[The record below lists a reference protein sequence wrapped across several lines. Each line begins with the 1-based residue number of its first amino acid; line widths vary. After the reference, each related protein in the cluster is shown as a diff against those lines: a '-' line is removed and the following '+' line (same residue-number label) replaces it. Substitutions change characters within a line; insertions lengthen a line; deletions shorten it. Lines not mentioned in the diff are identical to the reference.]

1 MSVKKEFEPL
11 EQDWSRCNT
20 NSNDVVYKF
29 GNVVKSSVANSSNR
43 IQKYDMQMFDKPDNV
58 KVEVLNGKNGV
69 TAIRFRCKCGCESIV
84 ELQME

>member
-43 IQKYDMQMFDKPDNV
+43 IQKYDMQMFDKPDSV